1 MGSDKAPKRKLISGA
16 RAEAAFALNLRT
28 ARTAK
33 GITQA
38 ELAEHMAKQGF
49 SWHPPTVYKVESNER
64 QIQLGEALELAQFLG
79 IPVDQMATTDGE
91 ANHRIEIES
100 AYLELVE
107 ARGDLF
113 SELQRYLEASVRLA
127 TRLQTY
133 GGEKVFSAADLKRL
147 RGLSKQDSE
156 LHKALRRSETLL
168 MRTDE

>member
-1 MGSDKAPKRKLISGA
+1 MASDKAPIRKPIGGA
-16 RAEAAFALNLRT
+16 RAEAAFALNLRM

-38 ELAEHMAKQGF
+38 ELAEQMAKRGF
-49 SWHPPTVYKVESNER
+49 SWHPPTVYKVEANER
-64 QIQLGEALELAQFLG
+64 QIQLGEAMELARILG
-79 IPVDQMATTDGE
+79 VPVEQMATTDGE

-100 AYLELVE
+100 AYLELAE
-107 ARGDLF
+107 ARGDLL

-127 TRLQTY
+127 NRLETY
-133 GGEKVFSAADLKRL
+133 GGENVFSAADLKRL

-168 MRTDE
+168 FRTDE